1 MRSSTV
7 LRCPRSWAWKL
18 RTERK
23 TLSFVFVL
31 RAMKQT
37 MQDTPAKLLDVIA
50 VLADKPANGLVSG
63 QVGTIVEVLAPGVF
77 EVEFC
82 NSEGRTLGF
91 AELKREEF
99 LVLRHEPALAA

>member
-1 MRSSTV
+1 
-7 LRCPRSWAWKL
+7 
-18 RTERK
+18 
-23 TLSFVFVL
+23 
-31 RAMKQT
+31 MKQI
-37 MQDTPAKLLDVIA
+37 MQSAPAKLLDVIA
-50 VLADKPANGLVSG
+50 LLADMPEENLVSG
-63 QVGTIVEVLAPGVF
+63 QVGTIVEVLAPDVF